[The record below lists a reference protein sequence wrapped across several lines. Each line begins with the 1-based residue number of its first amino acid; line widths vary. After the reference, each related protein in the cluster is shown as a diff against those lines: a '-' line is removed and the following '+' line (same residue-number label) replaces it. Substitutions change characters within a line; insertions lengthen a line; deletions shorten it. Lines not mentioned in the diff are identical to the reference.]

1 MQVDEGSTVSGGEIK
16 LLSCQSLPSSSA
28 STVSNSTRAS
38 CSNGLCYLAL
48 HWTGN
53 VYVVIFDL
61 NQWYQAQM
69 PSRWLFDDMAN
80 LCPFM
85 GFYHVRMGNEYA
97 RQVWIQPETLS
108 IFHRSSVSTAEQFF
122 YPSALSFR
130 MVTVSPFQTESIL
143 FLGIQSLL
151 LHKLGKSGS
160 SVLSQPHRHYI
171 QVRRNSAT
179 ANARDKKKMKKLKD
193 PKNKEKKRIGESIIF
208 KQFGWLQKLF

>member
-1 MQVDEGSTVSGGEIK
+1 M
-16 LLSCQSLPSSSA
+16 LSCQSLPSYA
-28 STVSNSTRAS
+28 STASNSTRLS
-38 CSNGLCYLAL
+38 SSNGLCYLAL
-48 HWTGN
+48 HWMSN
-53 VYVVIFDL
+53 VYIMIFDL

-85 GFYHVRMGNEYA
+85 GFYHVRVGNGST

-108 IFHRSSVSTAEQFF
+108 IFHRSSVSAAEQFF

-130 MVTVSPFQTESIL
+130 MVTVSPFQSESIL

-171 QVRRNSAT
+171 QVGRNLT
-179 ANARDKKKMKKLKD
+179 
-193 PKNKEKKRIGESIIF
+193 
-208 KQFGWLQKLF
+208 LQI

>member
-1 MQVDEGSTVSGGEIK
+1 MLILLILQVNESSVAVDGVIK
-16 LLSCQSLPSSSA
+16 LLSCQSLPSSCA
-28 STVSNSTRAS
+28 STVNNSTRAS

-48 HWTGN
+48 FWGEN

-85 GFYHVRMGNEYA
+85 GFYCVRVGNGSA

-160 SVLSQPHRHYI
+160 SVLNQPHRHYI
-171 QVRRNSAT
+171 QVRTSSN
-179 ANARDKKKMKKLKD
+179 
-193 PKNKEKKRIGESIIF
+193 I
-208 KQFGWLQKLF
+208 KQNI